1 MALIQKIREKSALVL
16 TLMVLAIVAFIGMLI
31 TQDSNR
37 SWGQLSNTTTVAKVA
52 GKEMDIR
59 DLDRTS
65 EALYG
70 NRGSDL
76 SVRNTI
82 FNTFVED
89 AIVSK
94 EAKSAGLGVCKD
106 ELLDLEF
113 GQNMSPIIAQYVG
126 DPQTGQIDGQQLMQ
140 IKQAIENN
148 TMPQQGKAS
157 WAEIEKQVIK
167 EALQNKLT
175 DIMVKGIYTPTW
187 LVEEGYKELT
197 EPVDFEYVKV
207 PFDRIDEKEVT
218 VTDGDIQTYINENSS
233 RFMSD
238 EEARIIEYVSFDVIP
253 TIADS
258 TLLYDKISALKE
270 GFRTAQK
277 DSVFA
282 VANNGAYPNQYQNS
296 ETLSGAAKDSAFTA
310 PIGSVFGP
318 YVDAKAYW
326 LAKVIDR
333 RSGPDSVKNR
343 HFLFSLEKY
352 GSFAAAQKTAD
363 SIKTILEGN
372 IAMWDSLNPK
382 FNDDPGS
389 NQKGGDYGYTPNG
402 KMVPEYNDLI
412 FYKAVQGKVY
422 TVQTR
427 FGIHIIQVT
436 GVKQGKGETRVKL
449 AYIRQPI
456 VPSQATDRAAAAEAD
471 DILLTSKNLDEL
483 KQNATKKGL
492 QIQVSQNFRANDLQ
506 LGVFGQATGVRQLI
520 RWAFEAETGERSK
533 QTFAMQQQGEPF
545 VSQYIVAAL
554 KTIVPKGL
562 PTVAAL
568 KEQLLPFVKNRKKGE
583 ALKAKIGTV
592 SDLSALAGQYSS
604 KIDTAMGVSFN
615 ATFIPNV
622 GSEPKVIGAAFVTA
636 LGSISPAIVG
646 ESGVFVLKITKK
658 EPVTN
663 SPVDKTVLRQQLVAN
678 QKNIVRGT
686 LMRSLKKKINVEDNR
701 SKFF

>member
-1 MALIQKIREKSALVL
+1 MALIQKIREKSALVM

-37 SWGQLSNTTTVAKVA
+37 SWGDVSNTSTVASVA
-52 GKEMDIR
+52 GKDMDIR

-76 SVRNTI
+76 NVRNSI
-82 FNTFVED
+82 FNAMVED
-89 AIVSK
+89 VIISK
-94 EAKSAGLGVCKD
+94 EAKAAGLGVCKD

-113 GQNMSPIIAQYVG
+113 SQNISQVIAQYVG

-140 IKQAIENN
+140 IKQAIQQN
-148 TMPQQGKAS
+148 TMPAQGKAS

-167 EALQNKLT
+167 DRLQNKLT
-175 DIMVKGIYTPTW
+175 NLMAKGIYTPTW
-187 LVEEGYKELT
+187 VVEEGYKDLT
-197 EPVDFEYVKV
+197 EPVDFEYVKI
-207 PFDRIDEKEVT
+207 PFDRVDEKEVT
-218 VTDGDIQTYINENSS
+218 VTDSDIQSYIDENRG

-238 EEARIIEYVSFDVIP
+238 EESRNIDFISFDVTP
-253 TIADS
+253 TPADS
-258 TLLYDKISALKE
+258 SVLRDKILALKDA
-270 GFRTAQK
+270 FAKATK

-282 VANNGAYPNQYQNS
+282 VANNGFYPGQYQNK
-296 ETLSGAAKDSAFTA
+296 EALTGAAKDSAFTA

-326 LAKVIDR
+326 MAKVIDR

-363 SIKTILEGN
+363 SIKNILEGN
-372 IAMWDSLNPK
+372 IAQWDSLNPR

-402 KMVPEYNDLI
+402 RMVSEYNDLI
-412 FYKAVQGKVY
+412 FYKAVQGKLY

-436 GVKQGKGETRVKL
+436 GVKQGKGETRAKL

-456 VPSQATDRAAAAEAD
+456 VPSQGTDRLAASQAD
-471 DILLTSKNLDEL
+471 DLLLSSKNLEEL
-483 KQNATKKGL
+483 KANATKKGL
-492 QIQVSQNFRANDLQ
+492 QFQTSPNFRANDLQ
-506 LGVFGQATGVRQLI
+506 LGIFGQATGVRQLI
-520 RWAFEAETGERSK
+520 RWAYDAKVGERSK

-545 VSQYIVAAL
+545 VSQYVVAAM
-554 KTIVPKGL
+554 KTVIPKGL
-562 PTVAAL
+562 PTVAAM

-583 ALKAKIGTV
+583 VLKAKVGAV
-592 SDLSALAGQYSS
+592 SDLAALAGQYSS
-604 KIDTAMGVSFN
+604 KVDTAVAVTFN
-615 ATFIPNV
+615 ANFIPNL
-622 GSEPKVIGAAFVTA
+622 GSESKVVGAAFTTPV
-636 LGSISPAIVG
+636 GSISPVIIG
-646 ESGVFVLKITKK
+646 ETGVFVLKVTKK
-658 EPVTN
+658 EPVAN
-663 SPVDKTVLRQQLVAN
+663 SPVDKTVLRQQLAAN
-678 QKNIVRGT
+678 QKNTVRSI
-686 LMRSLKKKINVEDNR
+686 LMRSLRKNTDIEDNR

>member
-37 SWGQLSNTTTVAKVA
+37 SWGQLSNTSTVAKVA

-76 SVRNTI
+76 SVRNAL
-82 FNTFVED
+82 FNTFVEE

-94 EAKSAGLGVCKD
+94 EAKAIGLGVCKD

-126 DPQTGQIDGQQLMQ
+126 DPQTGQVDGQQLMQ
-140 IKQAIENN
+140 IKQAIQNN
-148 TMPQQGKAS
+148 TMPPQGKAS

-175 DIMVKGIYTPTW
+175 DIMAKGIYTPTW
-187 LVEEGYKELT
+187 VADEGFKELT

-207 PFDRIDEKEVT
+207 PFDRIDDKEVT
-218 VTDGDIQTYINENSS
+218 VADSDIQTYLNENSS

-238 EEARIIEYVSFDVIP
+238 EESRNIEYVSFDVIP
-253 TIADS
+253 TVADS
-258 TLLYDKISALKE
+258 NLLHDKIAALKE
-270 GFRTAQK
+270 GFRTAVK

-282 VANNGAYPNQYQNS
+282 VANNGAYPNQYQS
-296 ETLSGAAKDSAFTA
+296 KETLSGAAKDSAFTA
-310 PIGSVFGP
+310 PVGSVFGP
-318 YVDAKAYW
+318 YVDAKAYF

-333 RSGPDSVKNR
+333 RTGPDSVKNR

-372 IAMWDSLNPK
+372 IAQWDSLNPR

-402 KMVPEYNDLI
+402 RMVPEYNDLI
-412 FYKAVQGKVY
+412 FYKAVQGKIY

-456 VPSQATDRAAAAEAD
+456 VPSQSTDRAAAAAAD
-471 DILLTSKNLDEL
+471 DLLLMSKNLDEL
-483 KQNATKKGL
+483 KQNATKKAL
-492 QIQVSQNFRANDLQ
+492 QVQVSQNFRANDLQ
-506 LGVFGQATGVRQLI
+506 LGAFGQATGVRPLI
-520 RWAFEAETGERSK
+520 RWAFESKVGERSK

-545 VSQYIVAAL
+545 VSQYLVVAL
-554 KTIVPKGL
+554 KTVVPKGL
-562 PTVAAL
+562 PTVASI
-568 KEQLLPFVKNRKKGE
+568 KEQLLPLVKNRKKGE

-592 SDLSALAGQYSS
+592 SDLNALVAQYS
-604 KIDTAMGVSFN
+604 TQLELATGVTFN

-622 GSEPKVIGAAFVTA
+622 GSEPKVIGAAFTTPV
-636 LGSISPAIVG
+636 GSISPAIVG
-646 ESGVFVLKITKK
+646 ESGVFVLKVTKK
-658 EPVTN
+658 DAVAN

-678 QKNIVRGT
+678 QKNTVRGT
-686 LMRSLKKKINVEDNR
+686 LIRSLKKKLDIEDNR

>member
-37 SWGQLSNTTTVAKVA
+37 SWGELSNTSTVASVA

-76 SVRNTI
+76 SVRNAI
-82 FNTFVED
+82 FNSFVEE
-89 AIVSK
+89 AIISK
-94 EAKSAGLGVCKD
+94 EAKAAGLGVCKD

-113 GQNMSPIIAQYVG
+113 GQNISQVIAQYVG

-140 IKQAIENN
+140 IKQAIESN
-148 TMPQQGKAS
+148 TMPAQGKAS

-175 DIMVKGIYTPTW
+175 DIMAKGIYTPTW
-187 LVEEGYKELT
+187 VADEGFKELT

-207 PFDRIDEKEVT
+207 PFDRIDDKEVT
-218 VTDGDIQTYINENSS
+218 VADSDIQTYLNENSS
-233 RFMSD
+233 RYMS
-238 EEARIIEYVSFDVIP
+238 EEELHNIEYVSFDVIP
-253 TIADS
+253 TVADS
-258 TLLYDKISALKE
+258 NLLHDKIAALKE
-270 GFRTAQK
+270 GFRTAVK

-282 VANNGAYPNQYQNS
+282 VANNGAYPNQYQS
-296 ETLSGAAKDSAFTA
+296 KETLSGAAKDSAFTA
-310 PIGSVFGP
+310 PVGSVFGP
-318 YVDAKAYW
+318 YVDAKAYF

-333 RSGPDSVKNR
+333 RTGPDSVKNR

-372 IAMWDSLNPK
+372 IAQWDSLNPR

-389 NQKGGDYGYTPNG
+389 NQKGGDYGFTPNG
-402 KMVPEYNDLI
+402 RMVPEYNDLI
-412 FYKAVQGKVY
+412 FYKATQGKIY

-427 FGIHIIQVT
+427 FGIHIVQVT

-449 AYIRQPI
+449 AYIRQAI
-456 VPSQATDRAAAAEAD
+456 VPSQATDRAAAAAAD
-471 DILLTSKNLDEL
+471 DLLLTSKNLDEL

-492 QIQVSQNFRANDLQ
+492 QVQVSQNFKANDLQ
-506 LGVFGQATGVRQLI
+506 LGIFGQATGVRPLI
-520 RWAFEAETGERSK
+520 RWAFETKAGERSK

-545 VSQYIVAAL
+545 VSQYLVAAL
-554 KTIVPKGL
+554 KTVVPKGL
-562 PTVAAL
+562 PSVASL
-568 KEQLLPFVKNRKKGE
+568 KEQLLPLVKNRKKGE

-592 SDLSALAGQYSS
+592 SDLNTLVAQYSS
-604 KIDTAMGVSFN
+604 PLELASGVTFN
-615 ATFIPNV
+615 ATFIPNI
-622 GSEPKVIGAAFVTA
+622 GSEPKVIGAAFTTA
-636 LGSISPAIVG
+636 VGSISPAIVG
-646 ESGVFVLKITKK
+646 ESGVYVLKVTKK
-658 EPVTN
+658 EPIAD

-678 QKNIVRGT
+678 QKNTVRGT
-686 LMRSLKKKINVEDNR
+686 LIRSLKKKLDIEDNR

>member
-37 SWGQLSNTTTVAKVA
+37 SWGQLSNTSTVAKVA

-76 SVRNTI
+76 SVRNAI
-82 FNTFVED
+82 FNSFVEE

-94 EAKSAGLGVCKD
+94 EAKAAGLGVCKD

-113 GQNMSPIIAQYVG
+113 GQNISQVIAQYVG
-126 DPQTGQIDGQQLMQ
+126 DPQTGQVDGQQLMQ
-140 IKQAIENN
+140 IKQAIQNN
-148 TMPQQGKAS
+148 TMPPQGKAS

-175 DIMVKGIYTPTW
+175 DIMTKGIYTPTW
-187 LVEEGYKELT
+187 VADEGFKELT

-207 PFDRIDEKEVT
+207 PFDRIDDKEVT
-218 VTDGDIQTYINENSS
+218 VTDGDIQTYLNENSS

-238 EEARIIEYVSFDVIP
+238 EETRNIEYVSFDVVP

-258 TLLYDKISALKE
+258 TLLLDKISALKE
-270 GFRTAQK
+270 GFRTALK

-282 VANNGAYPNQYQNS
+282 VANNGAYPNQYQS
-296 ETLSGAAKDSAFTA
+296 KETLSGAAKDSAFTA
-310 PIGSVFGP
+310 SVGSVFGP

-333 RSGPDSVKNR
+333 RTGPDSVSNR

-372 IAMWDSLNPK
+372 IAQWDSLNLR

-402 KMVPEYNDLI
+402 RMVPEYNDLI

-427 FGIHIIQVT
+427 FGIHIVQVT

-456 VPSQATDRAAAAEAD
+456 VPSQSTDRAAAAAAD
-471 DILLTSKNLDEL
+471 DLLLTSKNLDEL

-492 QIQVSQNFRANDLQ
+492 QVQVSQNFRANDLQ
-506 LGVFGQATGVRQLI
+506 LGAFGQATGVRPLI
-520 RWAFEAETGERSK
+520 RWAFESKVGERSK

-545 VSQYIVAAL
+545 VSQYLVTAV

-562 PTVAAL
+562 PTVAAM
-568 KEQLLPFVKNRKKGE
+568 KEQLLPIVKNRKKGE
-583 ALKAKIGTV
+583 ALKAKIGSV
-592 SDLSALAGQYSS
+592 SDLNALAGQYSS
-604 KIDTAMGVSFN
+604 KVDTAVGVTFN

-622 GSEPKVIGAAFVTA
+622 GSEPKVIGAAFTSP
-636 LGSISPAIVG
+636 LGSVSSAIVG
-646 ESGVFVLKITKK
+646 EGGVFVLKVTKK
-658 EPVTN
+658 EPIVN
-663 SPVDKTVLRQQLVAN
+663 SPVDKTVLRQQLIAN

-686 LMRSLKKKINVEDNR
+686 LLRSLKKKLDVVDNR

>member
-37 SWGQLSNTTTVAKVA
+37 SWGQLSTTSTVAKVA

-76 SVRNTI
+76 SVRNAI
-82 FNTFVED
+82 FNTFVEE
-89 AIVSK
+89 AIISK
-94 EAKSAGLGVCKD
+94 EAKAVGLGVCKD

-113 GQNMSPIIAQYVG
+113 GQNMSQVIAQYVG
-126 DPQTGQIDGQQLMQ
+126 DPQTGQVDGQQLMQ
-140 IKQAIENN
+140 IKQAIQNN
-148 TMPQQGKAS
+148 TMPPQGKAS
-157 WAEIEKQVIK
+157 WAEIEHQVVK

-175 DIMVKGIYTPTW
+175 DLMVKGIYTPTW
-187 LVEEGYKELT
+187 VVEDGFKELT

-207 PFDRIDEKEVT
+207 PFDRIDDKEVT
-218 VTDGDIQTYINENSS
+218 VSDSDIQTYLDENSS
-233 RFMSD
+233 RYTSD
-238 EEARIIEYVSFDVIP
+238 EEARTVEYVSFDVTP
-253 TIADS
+253 TVADS
-258 TLLYDKISALKE
+258 TLLHDKIAALKE
-270 GFRTAQK
+270 GFRTTTK
-277 DSVFA
+277 DSAFA
-282 VANNGAYPNQYQNS
+282 VANNGAYPNQYQNK
-296 ETLSGAAKDSAFTA
+296 EALSGAAKDSAFTA

-326 LAKVIDR
+326 LAKVVDR
-333 RSGPDSVKNR
+333 RTGPDSVNNR

-352 GSFAAAQKTAD
+352 GSFAAAQKKAD

-372 IAMWDSLNPK
+372 IGRWDSLNLK

-389 NQKGGDYGYTPNG
+389 NKKGGDYGYTPNG
-402 KMVPEYNDLI
+402 RMVPEYNDLI
-412 FYKAVQGKVY
+412 FYKAVPGKVY

-427 FGIHIIQVT
+427 FGIHIVQVT

-449 AYIRQPI
+449 AYIRQAI
-456 VPSQATDRAAAAEAD
+456 VPSQTTDRAAAAAAD
-471 DILLTSKNLDEL
+471 DLLLASKNLEEL

-492 QIQVSQNFRANDLQ
+492 QVQVTPNFRVNDLQ
-506 LGVFGQATGVRQLI
+506 LGTFGQATGVRPLI
-520 RWAFEAETGERSK
+520 RWAYEAKAGERSK
-533 QTFAMQQQGEPF
+533 QAFAMQQQGEPF

-554 KTIVPKGL
+554 KTVVPKGL
-562 PTVAAL
+562 PTVASV
-568 KEQLLPFVKNRKKGE
+568 KEQLMPLVKNHKKGE
-583 ALKAKIGTV
+583 ALKAKIGSV

-604 KIDTAMGVSFN
+604 QVEYATGVTFN
-615 ATFIPNV
+615 ATFIPNL
-622 GSEPKVIGAAFVTA
+622 GSEPKVIGAAFTTP
-636 LGSISPAIVG
+636 LGSISPAIIG
-646 ESGVFVLKITKK
+646 ENGVFVMKVTKK
-658 EPVTN
+658 EPIAN

-678 QKNIVRGT
+678 QKNIVRGAVIKG
-686 LMRSLKKKINVEDNR
+686 LKKKVSIEDNR

>member
-1 MALIQKIREKSALVL
+1 MALIQKIREKSALVM

-37 SWGQLSNTTTVAKVA
+37 SWGDVSNTSTVASVA
-52 GKEMDIR
+52 GKDMDIR

-76 SVRNTI
+76 NVRNSI
-82 FNTFVED
+82 FNAFVED
-89 AIVSK
+89 VIVSK
-94 EAKSAGLGVCKD
+94 EAKAAGLGVCKD

-113 GQNMSPIIAQYVG
+113 GQNLSQVIAQYVG

-140 IKQAIENN
+140 IKQAIQQN
-148 TMPQQGKAS
+148 TMPAQGKAS

-167 EALQNKLT
+167 ERLQGKLT
-175 DIMVKGIYTPTW
+175 NLMAKGIYTPTW
-187 LVEEGYKELT
+187 VVEEGYKDLT
-197 EPVDFEYVKV
+197 EPVDFEYVKI
-207 PFDRIDEKEVT
+207 PFDRVDEKEVT
-218 VTDGDIQTYINENSS
+218 VADSDIQSYIDENRG
-233 RFMSD
+233 RFTSD
-238 EEARIIEYVSFDVIP
+238 EETRNIDFISFDVTP
-253 TIADS
+253 TPADS
-258 TLLYDKISALKE
+258 SVLRDKILALKDA
-270 GFRTAQK
+270 FAKATK

-282 VANNGAYPNQYQNS
+282 VANNGFYPGQYQNK
-296 ETLSGAAKDSAFTA
+296 EALTGAAKDSAFTA

-326 LAKVIDR
+326 MAKVIDR
-333 RSGPDSVKNR
+333 RTGPDSVKNR

-352 GSFAAAQKTAD
+352 GTFAAAQKTAD

-372 IAMWDSLNPK
+372 IAQWDSLNPR

-402 KMVPEYNDLI
+402 RMVSEYNDLI
-412 FYKAVQGKVY
+412 FYKAVQGKLY

-436 GVKQGKGETRVKL
+436 GVKQGKGETRAKL

-456 VPSQATDRAAAAEAD
+456 VPSQGTDRFAASQAD
-471 DILLTSKNLDEL
+471 DLLLSSKNLEEL
-483 KQNATKKGL
+483 KANATKKGL
-492 QIQVSQNFRANDLQ
+492 QFQTSSNFKANDLQ
-506 LGVFGQATGVRQLI
+506 LGIFGQATGVRQLI
-520 RWAFEAETGERSK
+520 RWAYDAKAGERSK

-545 VSQYIVAAL
+545 VSQYVVAAM
-554 KTIVPKGL
+554 KTVIPKGL
-562 PTVAAL
+562 PSVAAM
-568 KEQLLPFVKNRKKGE
+568 KEQLLPVVKNRKKGE
-583 ALKAKIGTV
+583 VLKAKLGAV

-604 KIDTAMGVSFN
+604 KIDTAVAVTFN
-615 ATFIPNV
+615 ANFIPNL
-622 GSEPKVIGAAFVTA
+622 GSESKVVGAAFTTPV
-636 LGSISPAIVG
+636 GSISPVIVG
-646 ESGVFVLKITKK
+646 ETGVFVLKVTKK

-663 SPVDKTVLRQQLVAN
+663 SPVDKTVLRQQLAAN
-678 QKNIVRGT
+678 QKNTVRSV
-686 LMRSLKKKINVEDNR
+686 LMRSLKKKTDIEDNR